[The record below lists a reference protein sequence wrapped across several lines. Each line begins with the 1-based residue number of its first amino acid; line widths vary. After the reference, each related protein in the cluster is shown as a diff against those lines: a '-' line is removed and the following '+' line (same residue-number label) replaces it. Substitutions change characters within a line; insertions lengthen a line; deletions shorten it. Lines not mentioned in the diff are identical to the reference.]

1 MKSLTEVCLF
11 GSLRKI
17 LGDLHDLSLQM
28 DLNAPIPLPQLLKNL
43 KIPLNKVQV
52 AMINYRAVSKN
63 TMIHPGDRISLFPK
77 EYPVFPDWRD
87 FR

>member
-17 LGDLHDLSLQM
+17 LGDLDDLPLQM
-28 DLNAPIPLPQLLKNL
+28 DLNAPTALPRLLKNL
-43 KIPLNKVQV
+43 KIPLNRVQV
-52 AMINYRAVSKN
+52 AMVNYRAVSKD
-63 TMIHPGDRISLFPK
+63 TTIHPGDRISLFPK
-77 EYPVFPDWRD
+77 EYPVFADWKD